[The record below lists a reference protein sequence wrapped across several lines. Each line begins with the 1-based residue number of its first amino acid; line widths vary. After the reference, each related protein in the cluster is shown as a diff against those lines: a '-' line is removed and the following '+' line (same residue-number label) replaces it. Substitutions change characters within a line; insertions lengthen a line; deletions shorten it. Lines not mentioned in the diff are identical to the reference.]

1 MSIIGTEAAAAVET
15 PDAVGTSSSVGLPDA
30 PVALLRLADDG
41 RLLAANRAAR
51 DLLGLEPERL
61 PAAVGDFLWGLD
73 PAVLAGEE
81 GVWAAPGDDPARRVR
96 YQREAGDG
104 WLLSL
109 PHAETAALLRESARL
124 ADGDLSQ
131 ATHPLLWPLVRR
143 LAEAGG
149 ERELLAL
156 ANDALAGCDLGLEL
170 PPQHADTPAGR
181 RLVAGFGNL
190 AEAIRQAVALSARIA
205 AEVPKVVGE
214 NDDLARQSQAQA
226 QALES
231 VLAATRRLL
240 QDLKDVRG
248 ELDEVRA
255 AAGRADEDARLGG
268 EAARALAEAMA
279 AVEQR
284 SARAGEVI
292 EVIDSVAFQTNILSI
307 NAGIEAAHAG
317 EAGRGF
323 AVVAAEIRRL
333 AERAASAARDVRAI
347 IGGTVEALGQS
358 AESARRTSEVLGG
371 IGQSL
376 GRAGAAMESV
386 AGRIVAQG
394 EEVAAIDRAVADVVA
409 LGHSNLEHAAHV
421 AELSEALGQG
431 VATLSDCVGLFRLPP
446 DPMREPR
453 HARVRALAEAG
464 AAQVGQALAQAVAR
478 REIDAKALF
487 SREYTPIPGVDP
499 PKHGTA
505 FDALCDQLLPAVQEP
520 LAAAEPWIVFAI
532 SANPDGYV
540 PTHNL
545 RFSQPLTGDKAMD
558 LIGNRTKRI
567 FSDRVGRSV
576 GAHTDPYRLQVYRRD
591 TGQIMFDLSVPVYV
605 DGRHWGGFRIGYS
618 LG

>member
-1 MSIIGTEAAAAVET
+1 MSIIEQAPTGATEAEAPAAV
-15 PDAVGTSSSVGLPDA
+15 LPDA
-30 PVALLRLADDG
+30 PVALLRLDAQG
-41 RLLAANRAAR
+41 RLLAGNRAAR
-51 DLLGLEPERL
+51 DLLGLEPGQF
-61 PAAVGDFLWGLD
+61 PVGAQDWLWGLQ
-73 PAVLAGEE
+73 PAALAGEE
-81 GVWAAPGDDPARRVR
+81 GVWAAPDGDPARRVR
-96 YQREAGDG
+96 FQREDSG

-109 PHAETAALLRESARL
+109 PHPETAALLRESARL

-131 ATHPLLWPLVRR
+131 AVHPLLWPLARR
-143 LAEAGG
+143 LAEAAN
-149 ERELLAL
+149 EHHLLGV
-156 ANDALAGCDLGLEL
+156 ANDALAACDLGLEL
-170 PPQHADTPAGR
+170 PAQQADSVAGR
-181 RLVAGFGNL
+181 RLQAGFGNL
-190 AEAIRQAVALSARIA
+190 AEVIRQAVGLSVQIA

-214 NDDLARQSQAQA
+214 NDELARQTRAQA
-226 QALES
+226 DALES

-240 QDLKDVRG
+240 QDLGDVRV

-255 AAGRADEDARLGG
+255 AADSADQDARRGG
-268 EAARALAEAMA
+268 EAARALAQAME

-358 AESARRTSEVLGG
+358 AESARQTGEVLGG

-386 AGRIVAQG
+386 AGRIAAQG
-394 EEVAAIDRAVADVVA
+394 EEVAVIDQAVADVVA
-409 LGHSNLEHAAHV
+409 LGRSNLDHAAHV

-431 VATLSDCVGLFRLPP
+431 VATLSDCVGLFRLPA
-446 DPMREPR
+446 DPMQQTR
-453 HARVRALAEAG
+453 HARVRELAEAG
-464 AAQVGQALAQAVAR
+464 AARVGQVLAQAVAR
-478 REIDAKALF
+478 QAISRQDLF
-487 SREYTPIPGVDP
+487 ARQYAPIPGVDP
-499 PKHGTA
+499 PKHRTA
-505 FDALCDQLLPAVQEP
+505 FDALCDELLPDVQEP
-520 LAAAEPWIVFAI
+520 LAQAEPWIVFAI

-545 RFSQPLTGDKAMD
+545 RFSQPLTGDRARD
-558 LIGNRTKRI
+558 LVGNRTKRI

-591 TGQIMFDLSVPVYV
+591 TGQILFDLSVPVYV
-605 DGRHWGGFRIGYS
+605 DGRHWGGSRVGYS
-618 LG
+618 LE